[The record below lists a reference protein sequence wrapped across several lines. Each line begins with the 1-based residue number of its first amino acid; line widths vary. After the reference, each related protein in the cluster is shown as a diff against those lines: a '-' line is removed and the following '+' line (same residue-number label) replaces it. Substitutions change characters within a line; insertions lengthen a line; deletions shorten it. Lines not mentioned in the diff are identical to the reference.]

1 MKYQYTVAVTFSNDM
16 NLELSLGKLLGNYK
30 KPYWDSSAEAMKA
43 VEDYIE
49 GFNNSYTSSSTSIKV
64 VKYRIRSRQVTE
76 WEDVLQGDVTDS
88 EVKKVTVFIR

>member
-1 MKYQYTVAVTFSNDM
+1 MKYQYTVGVTFNTD
-16 NLELSLGKLLGNYK
+16 LDFEYSLGKLTGK
-30 KPYWDSSAEAMKA
+30 KYPYWDSSAEAMKA
-43 VEDYIE
+43 VEDFIE
-49 GFNNSYTSSSTSIKV
+49 KVNTPSYKV